1 MSAIV
6 ETLRR
11 VGGAQR
17 REHVPSVVVGLGH
30 GATHWISATLYI
42 LLPFIGRDMGLSYT
56 EIGSLVSLLYVASF
70 CTNVVSGPLV
80 DLIGRQIAFQ
90 AAALLIGGVALIGL
104 GFASS
109 VLVLAGFVVLIGISI
124 SLWHP
129 AAFTYLARRYPGAR
143 GFVLSL
149 HNLGASFG
157 DTMAP
162 LVAGFLLTMFAWNE
176 TALISSI
183 PMFVM
188 LALVLT
194 VLREPPGAAAPRPA
208 AKRRGDY
215 LRGLAVLVRNGALLR
230 LFLMSGLRSAVQNG
244 LLVFLPLYLVG
255 VLAASPATVGST
267 VMTLQLGGLIA
278 GPLAGIWS
286 DRVGRRP
293 IAFAGLAATTAL
305 IAAVT
310 LVPSTAGLIVL
321 AGLTGFAIFAVRPV
335 VHGWTVDLAADETSG
350 SAVSLL
356 FMAQVAITSLVPL
369 VGGMIA
375 DSWGLEAVF
384 YILPAISLAAAAIA
398 ASMPAGERA
407 RATAPGR

>member
-11 VGGAQR
+11 VGGPQGR
-17 REHVPSVVVGLGH
+17 DHIPSVVVGLGH

-42 LLPFIGRDMGLSYT
+42 LLPFIGADLGLSYT
-56 EIGSLVSLLYVASF
+56 EIGSLVSLLYLASF

-90 AAALLIGGVALIGL
+90 AAALLIGGIALVGL
-104 GFASS
+104 GFSSS

-143 GFVLSL
+143 GFALSL

-176 TALISSI
+176 TALVASI

-188 LALVLT
+188 LALVLM
-194 VLREPPGAAAPRPA
+194 LREPPGAAAPKPA
-208 AKRRGDY
+208 TKRRGDY
-215 LRGLAVLVRNGALLR
+215 VKGLAVLVRDGALLR

-267 VMTLQLGGLIA
+267 VMTLQIGGLIA

-305 IAAVT
+305 IAGVT

-335 VHGWTVDLAADETSG
+335 VHSWTVDLAADETSG

-369 VGGMIA
+369 AGGMIA
-375 DSWGLEAVF
+375 DRWGLETVF
-384 YILPAISLAAAAIA
+384 YILPLISLAAAAIA
-398 ASMPAGERA
+398 LSMPAGKRRSA
-407 RATAPGR
+407 G